1 MNENEQDRPV
11 GGGETE
17 QQTSAIGR
25 PAIGRR
31 RFIKRAAVLA
41 FGGAVSLTGLAACG
55 DTASTPL
62 ALNPTATSLLAT
74 ATSLPATAEPTSTIL
89 PATTTNAAP
98 SPTVAPPTASPTAAP
113 TATAAPSPTPAF
125 QPIRF
130 GVLGDIRTA
139 GPKPPQVA
147 YGIIEKMK
155 AEQPDAVV
163 LVGDIINAETSAGAV
178 REQWNNVK
186 LAIADLAPGVI
197 MPTVGNHETNGL
209 KSVLPYFV
217 EAFPALP
224 PNGPDGYKGMTYSY
238 NVGSVHFVS
247 ITSEHPDRFHFLG
260 EAQMAWLDKD
270 LAANRLPYT
279 FVFSHDPAFPVGP
292 HVGSSLDAYPQDR
305 DRLWKTMQKYKVTA
319 YICGHEHLYNR
330 SEKNGLTHL
339 VIGTSGSAIYGG
351 YGGEFYHYAL
361 FTVTQGGVSVKVLDS
376 QGKLRDSF
384 TLA

>member
-1 MNENEQDRPV
+1 MNQNENENEQNPSRPE
-11 GGGETE
+11 GEPE
-17 QQTSAIGR
+17 QPQ
-25 PAIGRR
+25 PIGRR
-31 RFIKRAAVLA
+31 RFIKHAAALA
-41 FGGAVSLTGLAACG
+41 FGGAVSLTGLVACG
-55 DTASTPL
+55 EEASTPL
-62 ALNPTATSLLAT
+62 ALNPTATSLATSTTAPAT
-74 ATSLPATAEPTSTIL
+74 ATPTSPDTIL
-89 PATTTNAAP
+89 PATATNVPATAVVPTTAP
-98 SPTVAPPTASPTAAP
+98 ATAVP
-113 TATAAPSPTPAF
+113 TATAAPSPTPVF
-125 QPIRF
+125 KPIRF

-155 AEQPDAVV
+155 AEQPDGVV

-178 REQWNNVK
+178 REQWNNIK

-224 PNGPDGYKGMTYSY
+224 ANGPDGYKGMTYSY
-238 NVGSVHFVS
+238 DIGSVHFVS

-260 EAQMAWLDKD
+260 EAQMTWLDKD
-270 LAANRLPYT
+270 LAANRQPFT

-292 HVGSSLDAYPQDR
+292 HVGSSLDAYPKDR
-305 DRLWKTMQKYKVTA
+305 DLLWKTMQKYKVTA

-361 FTVTQGGVSVKVLDS
+361 FNVTQSGVAVKVMDS

-384 TLA
+384 TLS